1 MTFEDIVDQALAML
15 QRRGRVAY
23 RTLKRQFQLEDEAL
37 EDLKTELIRAQRV
50 AVDEDGEVLVWT
62 GGASTSSASI
72 PSPPLPREAPHGD
85 QPSGRGTAPAQPRL
99 SDAERRQLTVLFCD
113 LVDSTVLASQL
124 DPEDWREVVR
134 AYQEACAGVIQ
145 QFDGHIAQ
153 YLGDGLLVYFG
164 YPQAHEDDARGAVRT
179 GLRLV
184 EATGRLNARL
194 QPEQGV
200 QLAVR
205 VGIHTG
211 LVVVGEM
218 GAGDRREQLA
228 LGDTPNLAAR
238 LQGLAEPN
246 TVVISPVTYRLIQG
260 YFACQTLGGQP
271 LKGMAQPVEAY
282 RVLHESGAKTRLEAA
297 LATGLTPLV
306 GREEELEFLRARWE
320 QVKAGRGQVVLLS
333 GEAGIGKSRLVHL
346 VKDQVAH
353 EPSAGVMACQC
364 VAYAQN
370 SPLYPLIDWLER
382 EELELMRDDSPQQKL
397 AKLEAWLARSGF
409 PLPET
414 VPLFATL
421 LSIPLGEGST
431 PLPLTPAQ
439 HKHKTL
445 QAILT
450 ALQWCAAQHPLLL
463 VMEDLHWA
471 DASTLELLTLLV
483 DRMPM
488 ARTLLLLTCR
498 PEFTP
503 PWGVRSHLAQVT
515 LTRLPQQQ
523 TATMIA
529 RLTQGK
535 ALPAEV
541 LRQLV
546 LKTDGVPLFVEEL
559 TKMVLESGWLS
570 AREERYELTG
580 PLPPLV
586 IPTTLHDS
594 LMARVDRLTTV
605 KEVLQLGATLGQEFP
620 YDVLW
625 AVSSLDEG
633 TLQRELHRLVEAE
646 LLYQSGFP
654 PQARYRFKH
663 ALIQDIAYQ
672 QMLRSKRQQSH
683 QRIAQVLEGQFAE
696 ATEAQPEL
704 LAYHYTEAGLL
715 EHAIPY
721 WQRASR
727 RAMERSANVEAV
739 GHLTK
744 GIALLKQLEDT
755 PARLQ
760 QELECQTALGTA
772 LMATRG
778 YAAPEVA
785 QTYSRARE
793 LCQQVGDVPQ
803 LFSALWGVWYFYAV
817 RPDVRKAAEV
827 AQQLFALAQRAHDAT
842 HLMVAHRVLGATLI
856 VQGAL
861 AQGLAQLRQGM
872 SLYEPQQ
879 HRALALVYGQDIGVV
894 CQQWSAWALW
904 LLGYPDQAWQLM
916 REALQMAQEVSHPLT
931 LAYVM
936 THGAY
941 FHLFR
946 RDTARARALAESA
959 LRLAMEQGF
968 GLFIASAKIMLGE
981 VAEPG
986 AIAAGIARMREGI
999 AAWRATGAELFLPFH
1014 LTQLAAAYGNVG
1026 QADVGL
1032 TVVAEALALVE
1043 RGGEHI
1049 WDADLYRV
1057 RGELMLMSGA
1067 DASAAEACF
1076 HDALAVARRQGAKVY
1091 ELRAAVSLSRL
1102 LKTQGQ
1108 TEKARMLLLKTYS
1121 WFTEGFDTADL
1132 QEAKVLLSALAES

>member
-1 MTFEDIVDQALAML
+1 MDLFKVLDQVIELLRSYRRVSYRAL
-15 QRRGRVAY
+15 RVQFNLNDE
-23 RTLKRQFQLEDEAL
+23 TLEA
-37 EDLKTELIRAQRV
+37 LKTELIEVHQV
-50 AVDEDGEVLVWT
+50 AVDQEGTMLVWT
-62 GGASTSSASI
+62 GDGGAL
-72 PSPPLPREAPHGD
+72 PEPPPRIVEAQHP
-85 QPSGRGTAPAQPRL
+85 QQRAEPRAPE
-99 SDAERRQLTVLFCD
+99 AERRQLTVLFCD
-113 LVDSTVLASQL
+113 LVDSTVLAGQL
-124 DPEDWREVVR
+124 DPEEWREVVR
-134 AYQEACAGVIQ
+134 AYQAVCAEVIQ
-145 QFDGHIAQ
+145 RLEGHIAQ

-164 YPQAHEDDARGAVRT
+164 YPQAHEDDAQRAVRT
-179 GLRLV
+179 GLGLV
-184 EATGRLNARL
+184 EAIGRLNTRL
-194 QPEQGV
+194 QTEQGV

-228 LGDTPNLAAR
+228 LGETPNLAAR

-260 YFACQTLGGQP
+260 YFECQTLGAEF
-271 LKGMAQPVEAY
+271 LKGIAQPVEVY

-297 LATGLTPLV
+297 AATGLTPLV
-306 GREEELEFLRARWE
+306 DREEELEFLHARWN
-320 QVKAGRGQVVLLS
+320 QVKDGRGQVILLS
-333 GEAGIGKSRLVHL
+333 GEAGIGKSRLVHM
-346 VKDQVAH
+346 VKDQVAN
-353 EPSAGVMACQC
+353 EPNAGVMACQC

-370 SPLYPLIDWLER
+370 SPLYPLIDRLER
-382 EELELMRDDSPQQKL
+382 EEIEFTRDNTPQQKL
-397 AKLEAWLARSGF
+397 TKLEAWLARFEFS
-409 PLPET
+409 LPET
-414 VPLFATL
+414 VPLFAAL
-421 LSIPLGEGST
+421 LSIPLRAGYT

-439 HKHKTL
+439 HRHKTL

-450 ALQWCAAQHPLLL
+450 ALQQRAAQHPLLL

-483 DRMPM
+483 DRVTTV
-488 ARTLLLLTCR
+488 RILVLLTCR
-498 PEFTP
+498 PEFIP
-503 PWGVRSHLAQVT
+503 PWGERSRLAQVT

-535 ALPAEV
+535 ALPGEV

-546 LKTDGVPLFVEEL
+546 LKTEGVPLFVEEL

-570 AREERYELTG
+570 AREERYELMG
-580 PLPPLV
+580 PLPPLA

-605 KEVLQLGATLGQEFP
+605 KEVLQLGATLGQEFT
-620 YDVLW
+620 YDVLR
-625 AVSSLDEG
+625 AVASLDEE

-663 ALIQDIAYQ
+663 ALIQDTAYQ

-683 QRIAQVLEGQFAE
+683 QRIAQVLERQFAE
-696 ATEAQPEL
+696 TTATQPEL

-715 EHAIPY
+715 EQAIPY
-721 WQRASR
+721 WQRAGR

-744 GIALLKQLEDT
+744 GIASLKQLADT

-793 LCQQVGDVPQ
+793 LCQQVGEVPQ
-803 LFSALWGVWYFYAV
+803 LFSALWGIWYFYAV
-817 RPDVRKAAEV
+817 RPEVPKAVEV
-827 AQQLFALAQRAHDAT
+827 AQQLFALAQRAHDST
-842 HLMVAHRVLGATLI
+842 RLMVAHRVLGATLI

-872 SLYEPQQ
+872 GLYDPQQ
-879 HRALALVYGQDIGVV
+879 HRALALVYGQDIGVI

-904 LLGYPDQAWQLM
+904 LLGYPDQALQLM
-916 REALQMAQEVSHPLT
+916 HETLQMARAVSHPLT

-946 RDTARARALAESA
+946 RDTAQAKALAESA

-968 GLFIASAKIMLGE
+968 GLFIASAKIVLGE
-981 VAEPG
+981 VVQPG
-986 AIAAGIARMREGI
+986 AIAAGIARIREGI
-999 AAWRATGAELFLPFH
+999 TAWRATGAELFLPFH

-1032 TVVAEALALVE
+1032 SVVAEALALVE

-1057 RGELMLMSGA
+1057 KGELMLMNAA
-1067 DASAAEACF
+1067 DASAVEACF
-1076 HDALAVARRQGAKVY
+1076 HNALEVARLQGAKVY
-1091 ELRAAVSLSRL
+1091 ELRAAVSLRSDR
-1102 LKTQGQ
+1102 QCPH
-1108 TEKARMLLLKTYS
+1108 
-1121 WFTEGFDTADL
+1121 DTIADL
-1132 QEAKVLLSALAES
+1132 QLVHRGL